1 MKNKNKI
8 NHTDTNTQ
16 KVFQFTY
23 SLVKKKN
30 KNLPPLAG
38 GLGRERSE
46 TLEQ

>member
-23 SLVKKKN
+23 SLVKKKQ
-30 KNLPPLAG
+30 KPSPLAG

-46 TLEQ
+46 NLEQ